1 MWNANCWFLPIGQ
14 HCAGDK
20 TNSRTKHGVQLVL
33 LELIVLLSLISHL
46 FPLQD
51 LAIQSLMV
59 FFFGLAPTHPPS
71 VSSITLSGHGH
82 QGSHHS
88 ALQVQKWHAINRDYS
103 HSHFGL
109 FKLHICAIVYKWWK
123 QHTVLLKLDPCF
135 WTTAWQIYD
144 LSRASK
150 MWTHFCKE

>member
-20 TNSRTKHGVQLVL
+20 TNSRTKHGVQLPGTDCLTVPY
-33 LELIVLLSLISHL
+33 LLSFPTPGLSHPKSHGFL
-46 FPLQD
+46 C
-51 LAIQSLMV
+51 
-59 FFFGLAPTHPPS
+59 GLAPTHPQS